1 MKLDYLFY
9 NDDLPKGVK
18 TIFVDG
24 KKITREEFF
33 KMKSEFLRKKNKTST
48 AKKVNHFKGFER

>member
-24 KKITREEFF
+24 EKITREEFF
-33 KMKSEFLRKKNKTST
+33 KMKSEFLRKKNKTS
-48 AKKVNHFKGFER
+48 ARKKKSNV

>member
-24 KKITREEFF
+24 EKITREEFF
-33 KMKSEFLRKKNKTST
+33 KMKSEFLRKKNKTSAT
-48 AKKVNHFKGFER
+48 KKKSNV

>member
-1 MKLDYLFY
+1 VKLDYLFY

-33 KMKSEFLRKKNKTST
+33 KMKSEFLRKKNKTSAT
-48 AKKVNHFKGFER
+48 KKKSNV